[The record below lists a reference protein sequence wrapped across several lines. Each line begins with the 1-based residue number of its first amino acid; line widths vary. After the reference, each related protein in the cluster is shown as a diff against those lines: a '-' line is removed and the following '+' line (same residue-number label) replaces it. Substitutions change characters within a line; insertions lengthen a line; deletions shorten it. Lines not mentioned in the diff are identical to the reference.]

1 MPPKKVVE
9 EEVLGPWSLG
19 RFSSN
24 LKVRLDALDRAS
36 SSSKIASRGW
46 MDARPDDAL
55 FARAIDARRLT
66 RRAFRA
72 LTPA

>member
-24 LKVRLDALDRAS
+24 LKVRATRENHAPNAQKASIAPAPPRDRSLVSLVVRGAVR
-36 SSSKIASRGW
+36 ARDGVSRE
-46 MDARPDDAL
+46 
-55 FARAIDARRLT
+55 
-66 RRAFRA
+66 
-72 LTPA
+72 